1 MSESQERMC
10 AIVEPSKHRPLHEI
24 CEKWD
29 VTATVIGE
37 VTDGDHLDDYLARRS

>member
-10 AIVEPSKHRPLHEI
+10 AIVEPGKVERFLEI

-29 VTATVIGE
+29 V
-37 VTDGDHLDDYLARRS
+37 DRHRDR